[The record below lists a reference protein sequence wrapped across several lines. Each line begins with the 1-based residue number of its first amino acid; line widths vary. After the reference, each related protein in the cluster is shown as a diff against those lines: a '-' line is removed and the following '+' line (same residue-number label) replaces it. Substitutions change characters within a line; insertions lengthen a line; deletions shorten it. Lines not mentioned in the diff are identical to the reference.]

1 MSSDLQLK
9 SNYKQIL
16 ALALPICAS
25 LLVPQI
31 NFITNLVFLGG
42 LGEQVL
48 AIAGITGVYY
58 LIFSVIGHGLNSG
71 LQTLISRRAG
81 ENDPDKIGVLFQQG
95 VLIALAISAIA
106 IFFTLLISPAI
117 FRLLMVDPERLQMTN
132 HFLSVRIWGLPFLLL
147 YQLRNALLVGIN
159 KTNLLIVG
167 TAVETV
173 FNIIF
178 DYGFIYGRW
187 GMPELGYIGA
197 AYASIIAEFAG
208 LAVMMLLINTPSI
221 KNRVNLSFTW
231 VPKKEIIIQI
241 LTVSSPLI
249 LQFIIS
255 VVAWEFFYLSMEHYG
270 KRELAISSLMRT
282 IFGFFGCF
290 TWAFASAATAMI
302 SNVIGQGK
310 KEDVIPLTWK
320 ITKLAV
326 GFAALMFI
334 LLNIFPQT
342 FFAIF
347 GQDEAFLS
355 EAIPVVR
362 IVSSALLF
370 MAVGGIWVNAVVG
383 TGNTRITLLSEA
395 IAIIFYC
402 SFVYAATEIY
412 HWPVYIVW
420 MSEWVYWSS
429 LFAVSFIYMKKGN
442 WRKKII

>member
-1 MSSDLQLK
+1 
-9 SNYKQIL
+9 
-16 ALALPICAS
+16 
-25 LLVPQI
+25 
-31 NFITNLVFLGG
+31 
-42 LGEQVL
+42 
-48 AIAGITGVYY
+48 
-58 LIFSVIGHGLNSG
+58 
-71 LQTLISRRAG
+71 
-81 ENDPDKIGVLFQQG
+81 
-95 VLIALAISAIA
+95 
-106 IFFTLLISPAI
+106 
-117 FRLLMVDPERLQMTN
+117 
-132 HFLSVRIWGLPFLLL
+132 
-147 YQLRNALLVGIN
+147 
-159 KTNLLIVG
+159 
-167 TAVETV
+167 
-173 FNIIF
+173 
-178 DYGFIYGRW
+178 
-187 GMPELGYIGA
+187 
-197 AYASIIAEFAG
+197 
-208 LAVMMLLINTPSI
+208 MLLINTPSI

-310 KEDVIPLTWK
+310 KEEVIPLTWK

-326 GFAALMFI
+326 GFAALMFL

-347 GQDEAFLS
+347 GQDAAFLS

-412 HWPVYIVW
+412 HWPVYVVW

-429 LFAVSFIYMKKGN
+429 LFVVSFIYMQKGN

>member
-9 SNYKQIL
+9 TSYTQIL
-16 ALALPICAS
+16 KLALPICAS

-31 NFITNLVFLGG
+31 NFITNLIFLGG

-81 ENDPDKIGVLFQQG
+81 ENDPEKIGVLFQQG

-106 IFFTLLISPAI
+106 IFFTLAISPSI
-117 FRLLMVDPERLQMTN
+117 FSLLMVDAERLEMTN
-132 HFLSVRIWGLPFLLL
+132 NFLSVRVWGLPFLLL

-159 KTNLLIVG
+159 KSNLLILG

-173 FNIIF
+173 VNIIF
-178 DYGFIYGRW
+178 DYGFIYGNL
-187 GMPELGYIGA
+187 GLPNLGYMGA
-197 AYASIIAEFAG
+197 AYASILAEFSG
-208 LAVMMLLINTPSI
+208 LAIIMVLINTPSI
-221 KNRVNLSFTW
+221 KNKVNLSFTW
-231 VPKKEIIIQI
+231 IPKKEIIVQI
-241 LTVSSPLI
+241 LSVSSPLI

-255 VVAWEFFYLSMEHYG
+255 VVAWEFFYLAMEHYG

-310 KEDVIPLTWK
+310 KEEVIPLTWK
-320 ITKLAV
+320 ITKLSL
-326 GFAALMFI
+326 GFAFIMFV

-347 GQDEAFLS
+347 GQDESFLQ

-362 IVSSALLF
+362 MVSSALLF

-383 TGNTRITLLSEA
+383 TANTRITLLSEA
-395 IAIIFYC
+395 IAIVFYC
-402 SFVYAATEIY
+402 SFVYFAAEIY
-412 HWPVYIVW
+412 HLPVYIVW

-429 LFAVSFIYMKKGN
+429 LFLVSFVYLKKGN
-442 WRKKII
+442 WRKKHI

>member
-9 SNYKQIL
+9 TSYTQIL
-16 ALALPICAS
+16 KLALPICAS

-31 NFITNLVFLGG
+31 NFITNLIFLGG

-81 ENDPDKIGVLFQQG
+81 ENDPEKIGVLFQQG
-95 VLIALAISAIA
+95 VLIALSISAIA
-106 IFFTLLISPAI
+106 ILFTLFISPSI
-117 FRLLMVDPERLQMTN
+117 FGLLMVDPERLEMTN
-132 HFLSVRIWGLPFLLL
+132 NFLAVRVWGLPFLLL

-159 KTNLLIVG
+159 KSNLLIAG
-167 TAVETV
+167 TAVETIV
-173 FNIIF
+173 NIIF
-178 DYGFIYGRW
+178 DYGFIYGNL
-187 GMPELGYIGA
+187 GMPNLGYMGA
-197 AYASIIAEFAG
+197 AYASILAEFAG
-208 LAVMMLLINTPSI
+208 LVVIMFLINTPSI
-221 KNRVNLSFTW
+221 KNKVNLSLTW
-231 VPKKEIIIQI
+231 IPKREIIIQI
-241 LTVSSPLI
+241 LSVSAPLI

-255 VVAWEFFYLSMEHYG
+255 VVAWEFFYLAMEHYG

-310 KEDVIPLTWK
+310 KEEVIPLTWK
-320 ITKLAV
+320 ITKLSLS
-326 GFAALMFI
+326 FAFVMFV

-347 GQDEAFLS
+347 GQDDSFLE

-362 IVSSALLF
+362 MVSSALLF

-383 TGNTRITLLSEA
+383 TANTRITLLSEG

-402 SFVYAATEIY
+402 SFVYLAAEVY
-412 HWPVYIVW
+412 RLPVYIVW

-429 LFAVSFIYMKKGN
+429 LFLVSFIYLKKGN
-442 WRKKII
+442 WRKKHI